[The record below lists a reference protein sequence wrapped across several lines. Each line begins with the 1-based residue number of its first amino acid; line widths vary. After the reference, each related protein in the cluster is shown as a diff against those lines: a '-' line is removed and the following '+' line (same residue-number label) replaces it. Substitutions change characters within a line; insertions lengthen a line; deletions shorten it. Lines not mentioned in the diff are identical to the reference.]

1 MSTQTRNRAII
12 LAVVAIGIVIGL
24 IWPFA
29 LDNTKRLRDAE
40 KAAEQGATVPDNQ

>member
-12 LAVVAIGIVIGL
+12 LAMVAVAIVIGL

-29 LDNTKRLRDAE
+29 LDNTKRMKDAE
-40 KAAEQGATVPDNQ
+40 KAAQEGAAVPAER